1 MKATLTPESYKQGRN
16 LVKTYSLESAI
27 KEKTYGN
34 NIVAVELNYHL
45 DKDICMVSPVFED
58 DTENV
63 PAEMILVLD
72 VNPDDHNMY
81 SEKCDKYVLEE
92 FFERKYTFKIENELE
107 IDFDEF

>member
-16 LVKTYSLESAI
+16 LIKNYSLESPI
-27 KEKTYGN
+27 KHGTYGN
-34 NIVAVELNYHL
+34 NIVAIQLNYYL
-45 DKDICMVSPVFED
+45 DDSVCMICPVFEEESED
-58 DTENV
+58 IPE
-63 PAEMILVLD
+63 EFIRLLD
-72 VNPDDHNMY
+72 VHPDDHDMY